1 MSAKPG
7 SKHRT
12 REQVLRDRADI
23 ARWYCQGEPQWKIGE
38 RLGFTQAQISL
49 DLKAI
54 RAEWIKASV
63 LDFDDLRS
71 RELAKI
77 DQREIVYWEAWQRSM
92 EPRQTTSTKKA
103 SGEQGERNEA
113 AIKKEMRDGNP
124 EFLKG
129 VERCSEQRCKIL
141 GLYAPTQVN
150 LSGMS
155 NEELIEHARIAFCTE
170 FGSVDIEQGII
181 QAGAFEE
188 AKEIP
193 PNPAE
198 PCFDA
203 D

>member
-12 REQVLRDRADI
+12 REQVLRDSADI

-113 AIKKEMRDGNP
+113 AIKKEMRDGN
-124 EFLKG
+124 
-129 VERCSEQRCKIL
+129 
-141 GLYAPTQVN
+141 
-150 LSGMS
+150 
-155 NEELIEHARIAFCTE
+155 
-170 FGSVDIEQGII
+170 
-181 QAGAFEE
+181 
-188 AKEIP
+188 
-193 PNPAE
+193 
-198 PCFDA
+198 
-203 D
+203 